1 MASNKKFKILKGAVA
16 TTAVAAVVMPSGGA
30 GATAVVSDSQMGGI
44 QESNVSNTNDT
55 VIKINSDKPDIPYFY
70 YWTSGDTVYLS
81 WDYGHV
87 ANRPT
92 KIEAVID
99 SSADFSNPSYIQ
111 VKPKGAEFVPDISGD
126 FYLRVRFFD
135 SSGNVAYE
143 SVRKVIRNSTETRE
157 IKGLTQEV
165 SGTGVKVSWNNFT
178 DGISSGQVFV
188 NGQPY
193 SSLSSTDI
201 KNNFVVLQNVSEGS
215 EIKIKIINGN
225 GLEYNGVVFVDKG
238 SLQSV
243 LKINLGTSQNGVG
256 IDVDLSQTGF
266 KQGNR
271 FLVRVVQKDDNEV
284 IVNGT
289 QIILNKDNGS
299 FIIYP
304 DSGKTFLGMDY
315 VVTIT
320 DLNTGDV
327 YTYDYSHDIYAIS
340 NFVSVGLSTGEVVA
354 TWDKIEGIESSELVW
369 STSPDFTNYSIVD
382 VESGKNGV
390 IFNTNLTNSQ
400 TVYLLLTTYD
410 QQGRIVTQNV
420 DTVMVGDTE
429 GQLSNFKGVYKAD
442 NVVEFS
448 WNAINTDVA
457 AGILKVNDKIVS
469 LSSSE
474 LATLNSTNTLTVGG
488 FTKGNKYDVS
498 LYLLDSNGRV
508 YKGNLTSI
516 QTQSSTSESSD
527 VLIDGVS
534 GIIGRYNINPGILTL
549 LLDEGLYDV
558 SPNSSIEILLNGQK
572 ISSVSAVYV
581 PESNAINVTGLITT
595 KAYRNISLSYVS
607 KSGESKVINIP
618 NLIIKIGSSLDSFLV
633 NAYNKAI
640 SRDTQNIDE
649 DGYNYWKN
657 GLISKSITLGY
668 FIRNLAYVPEF
679 MNLINSP
686 QDLITRLYNVLV
698 LRDPEPQGLQFWTAV
713 YNELVGNGVSHM
725 EATMKILSDMT
736 TSNEFSSL
744 AEKIGV
750 NP

>member
-16 TTAVAAVVMPSGGA
+16 TTAVAAVVMPGGGV
-30 GATAVVSDSQMGGI
+30 GATTVISDSQTEGI
-44 QESNVSNTNDT
+44 QESNTNDT
-55 VIKINSDKPDIPYFY
+55 VIKINSNKPDIPYCY

-135 SSGNVAYE
+135 SSGNVSHE
-143 SVRKVIRNSTETRE
+143 SIRKVIRNSSETRE
-157 IKGLTQEV
+157 IKGLTQQV
-165 SGTGVKVSWNNFT
+165 SGTGVKISWNNFT
-178 DGISSGQVFV
+178 SGISSGQVFV
-188 NGQPY
+188 NGQLY
-193 SSLSSTDI
+193 GNLSASDI
-201 KNNFVVLQNVSEGS
+201 KNNSVVVQNVSEGS
-215 EIKIKIINGN
+215 EIKIRIINGN

-243 LKINLGTSQNGVG
+243 QKINLGLSQDGVG
-256 IDVDLSQTGF
+256 INVDLSQTGF

-271 FLVRVVQKDDNEV
+271 FLVKVVQKDDNDV
-284 IVNGT
+284 IVSGT
-289 QIILNKDNGS
+289 QITLNKDKGS
-299 FIIYP
+299 FTIYP
-304 DSGKTFLGMDY
+304 DTGKAFIDADY
-315 VVTIT
+315 IVTIT

-327 YTYDYSHDIYAIS
+327 YTYEYTHEIFALP
-340 NFVSVGLSTGEVVA
+340 NFVSVGLSTGEVVS
-354 TWDKIEGIESSELVW
+354 TWDSIEGAASSELIW
-369 STSPDFTNYSIVD
+369 STSPDFTNYSTID
-382 VESGKNGV
+382 VESGKYGV
-390 IFNTNLTNSQ
+390 TFNTNLTTSQ
-400 TVYLLLTTYD
+400 KVYLILKTYD
-410 QQGRIVTQNV
+410 QQGRIITQNV
-420 DTVMVGDTE
+420 DVVMVGDTE
-429 GQLSNFKGVYKAD
+429 GQLSNFKGVYKTD

-457 AGILKVNDKIVS
+457 AGILKVNDKVVS

-498 LYLLDSNGRV
+498 LYLLDSNGKV
-508 YKGNLTSI
+508 YKGNVTSI
-516 QTQSSTSESSD
+516 QTQGTSESTD
-527 VLIDGVS
+527 VLIDGVT
-534 GIIGRYNINPGILTL
+534 GIIGRYTINPGILTL

-558 SPNSSIEILLNGQK
+558 SPNSPIGILVNGQK

-581 PESNAINVTGLITT
+581 PESNAINVTGLIPT

-607 KSGESKVINIP
+607 KSGESKTINIP
-618 NLIIKIGSSLDSFLV
+618 NLTIKIGSSLDSFLV

-640 SRDTQNIDE
+640 SRETQNIDE

-657 GLISKSITLGY
+657 GLISKNITLGY

-686 QDLITRLYNVLV
+686 QDLITRLYQVLV

-713 YNELVGNGVSHM
+713 YNELVSNGVSHM

-736 TSNEFSSL
+736 TSNEFSNL
-744 AEKIGV
+744 AQKIGV

>member
-1 MASNKKFKILKGAVA
+1 MASNKKFKILKGAFA
-16 TTAVAAVVMPSGGA
+16 TTAVAAVVMPGGGV
-30 GATAVVSDSQMGGI
+30 GATTVISDSQTEGV
-44 QESNVSNTNDT
+44 QESNTNDT
-55 VIKINSDKPDIPYFY
+55 VIKINSNKPEIPYFY

-92 KIEAVID
+92 KIEAVIS

-111 VKPKGAEFVPDISGD
+111 VKPKGAEFVPNITGD

-143 SVRKVIRNSTETRE
+143 SIRKVVRNSTETRE

-165 SGTGVKVSWNNFT
+165 SGTGVKVSWNSFT

-188 NGQPY
+188 NGQLY
-193 SSLSSTDI
+193 GNLSATDI
-201 KNNFVVLQNVSEGS
+201 KNNSVVVQNVSEGS
-215 EIKIKIINGN
+215 EIKIRIINGN

-238 SLQSV
+238 SLQSMSN
-243 LKINLGTSQNGVG
+243 IGLGLSQDGVG
-256 IDVDLSQTGF
+256 INVDLSQTNF

-271 FLVRVVQKDDNEV
+271 FLVKVVQKDDSDV
-284 IVNGT
+284 IVSGT
-289 QIILNKDNGS
+289 QVTLSKDKGS
-299 FIIYP
+299 FTIYP
-304 DSGKTFLGMDY
+304 DAGKTFYGTDY
-315 VVTIT
+315 IVTIT
-320 DLNTGDV
+320 DLSTGDV
-327 YTYDYSHDIYAIS
+327 YTYDYSHDIYSIP
-340 NFVSVGLSTGEVVA
+340 NFVSVGLSTGEVVS
-354 TWDKIEGIESSELVW
+354 TWDQIEGVASAELIW
-369 STSPDFTNYSIVD
+369 STASDFSNYSAVN

-390 IFNTNLTNSQ
+390 TFNTNLTTSQ

-420 DTVMVGDTE
+420 DAVMVGDTE
-429 GQLSNFKGVYKAD
+429 GQLSNFKGVYKTD

-457 AGILKVNDKIVS
+457 AGILKVNDKVVS

-498 LYLLDSNGRV
+498 LYLLDSNGKV
-508 YKGNLTSI
+508 YKGNVTSI
-516 QTQSSTSESSD
+516 QTQSTSESTD

-558 SPNSSIEILLNGQK
+558 SPNSPIGILVNGQK
-572 ISSVSAVYV
+572 ITSVSAVYV
-581 PESNAINVTGLITT
+581 PESNAINITGLIPT

-607 KSGESKVINIP
+607 KSGESKTINIP
-618 NLIIKIGSSLDSFLV
+618 NLTIKIGSSLDSFLV

-640 SRDTQNIDE
+640 SRETQNIDE

-657 GLISKSITLGY
+657 GLISKNITLGY

-686 QDLITRLYNVLV
+686 QDLITRLYQVLV
-698 LRDPEPQGLQFWTAV
+698 LRDPEPQGLQFWTSV
-713 YNELVGNGVSHM
+713 YNELVSNGVSHM

-736 TSNEFSSL
+736 TSNEFSRL